1 MSAPLPRPFAS
12 SRAGT
17 TGHTAA
23 RGKIA
28 AATQRQKEREKLL
41 AVVATSRE
49 PAIEKA
55 HAHPRAAPATPS
67 SVDRASRLSHRSVEK
82 LKQPVIASISSVFVA
97 TPIPKLP
104 SIPEHHGTDE
114 GESHGEKLLNL
125 EVLAESEETTTIA
138 PAEQEETEDTGVRL
152 PSMFDRE
159 AAVAFAETAVN
170 DPDYVCPA
178 GQLCQSVGD
187 HTSLR
192 SPCINCNQLAHHFC
206 AEYWHEQNPVKP
218 HLVITIKDLSKGGEA
233 SSQEHS
239 LRPKMQCN
247 VLRLL

>member
-1 MSAPLPRPFAS
+1 MSAPLPRPSAS

-17 TGHTAA
+17 TGRTAA

-41 AVVATSRE
+41 AGFARCSRE
-49 PAIEKA
+49 PAIDKA
-55 HAHPRAAPATPS
+55 HAHDRAAPATPS
-67 SVDRASRLSHRSVEK
+67 SIDQASRLSHRSAEK

-97 TPIPKLP
+97 TPIPELP

-114 GESHGEKLLNL
+114 GEGHGEKLLDL

-138 PAEQEETEDTGVRL
+138 PAEQEEETEDTCVRL

-170 DPDYVCPA
+170 DPDYV
-178 GQLCQSVGD
+178 
-187 HTSLR
+187 
-192 SPCINCNQLAHHFC
+192 
-206 AEYWHEQNPVKP
+206 
-218 HLVITIKDLSKGGEA
+218 
-233 SSQEHS
+233 
-239 LRPKMQCN
+239 
-247 VLRLL
+247 

>member
-1 MSAPLPRPFAS
+1 MSAPLPRPSAS

-17 TGHTAA
+17 TGRIAA

-55 HAHPRAAPATPS
+55 HAHPCAAPATPS

-82 LKQPVIASISSVFVA
+82 LKQPVITSISSVFIA
-97 TPIPKLP
+97 TPIPELP

-114 GESHGEKLLNL
+114 GESHGEKLLDL

-152 PSMFDRE
+152 PSMFDQE
-159 AAVAFAETAVN
+159 AAVTFAETAVN